1 MSDAAAARVVQGVT
15 VRLLNERM
23 WPAFREDRLVP
34 PLALQQVVDAFNRYY
49 DGQQTSN
56 AGAPKIQLNWLLTQ
70 GNATVKPLY
79 GGKSKGFGH
88 KAFSKFKL
96 ELVNPYQLAILMLFN
111 EKDKWTAP
119 ELEGQLGIKSAEL
132 RKYLDSLARPKIKA
146 LRARTIDK
154 SVKME
159 DADFSQLVFE
169 VNSKLPQEV
178 VDRKSKKA
186 KPKVRFEMGRVD
198 VAAVIEE
205 VDTEVQEERRF
216 AIDAAL
222 VRTMKSSRSMKQSLL
237 IPDVCKQ
244 LAFLFQVRLLL
255 LYL

>member
-1 MSDAAAARVVQGVT
+1 MCTSDAAAVRLLQGVT

-146 LRARTIDK
+146 LLRIR
-154 SVKME
+154 
-159 DADFSQLVFE
+159 SQYSCE
-169 VNSKLPQEV
+169 S
-178 VDRKSKKA
+178 
-186 KPKVRFEMGRVD
+186 M
-198 VAAVIEE
+198 I
-205 VDTEVQEERRF
+205 VQYKTH
-216 AIDAAL
+216 IWGHSDG
-222 VRTMKSSRSMKQSLL
+222 
-237 IPDVCKQ
+237 
-244 LAFLFQVRLLL
+244 
-255 LYL
+255 

>member
-1 MSDAAAARVVQGVT
+1 MRKHPPVLCADVV
-15 VRLLNERM
+15 
-23 WPAFREDRLVP
+23 
-34 PLALQQVVDAFNRYY
+34 
-49 DGQQTSN
+49 
-56 AGAPKIQLNWLLTQ
+56 
-70 GNATVKPLY
+70 
-79 GGKSKGFGH
+79 
-88 KAFSKFKL
+88 
-96 ELVNPYQLAILMLFN
+96 
-111 EKDKWTAP
+111 KDDEVADVCVWRFQ
-119 ELEGQLGIKSAEL
+119 LEGQLGIKSAEL

-244 LAFLFQVRLLL
+244 LAFLFQVRAPLLCL
-255 LYL
+255 QRPVCLRQDGPG

>member
-1 MSDAAAARVVQGVT
+1 MRGVQ
-15 VRLLNERM
+15 
-23 WPAFREDRLVP
+23 
-34 PLALQQVVDAFNRYY
+34 
-49 DGQQTSN
+49 
-56 AGAPKIQLNWLLTQ
+56 
-70 GNATVKPLY
+70 
-79 GGKSKGFGH
+79 
-88 KAFSKFKL
+88 
-96 ELVNPYQLAILMLFN
+96 
-111 EKDKWTAP
+111 
-119 ELEGQLGIKSAEL
+119 LEGQLGIKSAEL

-244 LAFLFQVRLLL
+244 LAFLFQVRPPLLCLQRPAWLRKRWVNRCL
-255 LYL
+255 LCWLRII

>member
-1 MSDAAAARVVQGVT
+1 MCIRDS
-15 VRLLNERM
+15 
-23 WPAFREDRLVP
+23 
-34 PLALQQVVDAFNRYY
+34 
-49 DGQQTSN
+49 
-56 AGAPKIQLNWLLTQ
+56 
-70 GNATVKPLY
+70 LY

-244 LAFLFQVRLLL
+244 LAFLFQVRPLLL
-255 LYL
+255 S

>member
-1 MSDAAAARVVQGVT
+1 MVVQ
-15 VRLLNERM
+15 
-23 WPAFREDRLVP
+23 
-34 PLALQQVVDAFNRYY
+34 
-49 DGQQTSN
+49 
-56 AGAPKIQLNWLLTQ
+56 
-70 GNATVKPLY
+70 
-79 GGKSKGFGH
+79 
-88 KAFSKFKL
+88 
-96 ELVNPYQLAILMLFN
+96 
-111 EKDKWTAP
+111 
-119 ELEGQLGIKSAEL
+119 LEGQLGIKSAEL

-255 LYL
+255 CLQRPVCLRKHGSV